1 MNTSLRCL
9 ETTGEQSAKRKVG
22 RGIEDRIE
30 MGEKLEGSDVK
41 RSGCRRFLAIGHRHE
56 EPVRG
61 LFHLDDVA
69 GPQGFVVQLLAVAD
83 VDDRFP
89 WVGEDRVLDGLERDR
104 SLPRPVELDLLV
116 YDECINPLSFVNDLD
131 FTTA

>member
-1 MNTSLRCL
+1 MSSLDPRMNTSLRCL
-9 ETTGEQSAKRKVG
+9 EATGEQSAKRKVG

-69 GPQGFVVQLLAVAD
+69 GPQGFVVKLLASKLNKTKYRNILIVID
-83 VDDRFP
+83 RLTKYRYFILVDKITIDKIAF
-89 WVGEDRVLDGLERDR
+89 LF
-104 SLPRPVELDLLV
+104 
-116 YDECINPLSFVNDLD
+116 YTYI
-131 FTTA
+131 